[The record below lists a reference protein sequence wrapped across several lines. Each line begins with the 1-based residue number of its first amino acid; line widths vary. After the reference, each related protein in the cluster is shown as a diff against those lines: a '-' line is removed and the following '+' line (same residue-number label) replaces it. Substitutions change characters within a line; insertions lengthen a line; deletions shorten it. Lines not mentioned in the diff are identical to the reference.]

1 MQLDWNEIRYFLELV
16 RTGSITSAAHVLDV
30 NQTTVSR
37 RISGL
42 EAKLQTRLINRSGK
56 QWNLTAAGERLVPQ
70 AEMMSDH
77 VNAIQREMLAE
88 ADELRGFVRVTTGEI
103 AFRIW
108 VLPILKKFMTDH
120 PEIELELLAGNQN
133 LNLDSREADIAVR
146 FTSSPPDDTIAKRIS
161 GIAYHAYGTAEM
173 RERFLANNN
182 ATDIPIL
189 AFPGEK
195 KKIPDWAKPHLP
207 NSKHIVHMGE
217 LSVMLEA
224 AKLGMGI
231 AQLPCMIADLDPDL
245 IRIFPAD
252 TTTNWGVWVLS
263 HVDLRTTARVR
274 ALRDAIVSEL
284 AIHKDLF
291 EGRKPSPDP

>member
-16 RTGSITSAAHVLDV
+16 RTGSIRSAAHVLDV

-37 RISGL
+37 RISAL
-42 EAKLQTRLINRSGK
+42 EANLKTRLIIRTGK
-56 QWNLTAAGERLVPQ
+56 RWNLTAAGERLVSK
-70 AEMMSDH
+70 AEIMSDN

-88 ADELRGFVRVTTGEI
+88 ADELRGFIRVTTGEI

-108 VLPILKKFMTDH
+108 VLPILKKFITDH

-133 LNLDSREADIAVR
+133 LDLDSREADIAVR
-146 FTSSPPDDTIAKRIS
+146 FTNSPPDDTIAKRIS
-161 GIAYHAYGTAEM
+161 GIAYHAYGTAQL
-173 RERFLANNN
+173 REQYLANSE

-189 AFPGEK
+189 AFHNEK
-195 KKIPDWAKPHLP
+195 KTIPDWAKRNLK
-207 NSKHIVHMGE
+207 NTKNIVHVHE

-231 AQLPCMIADLDPDL
+231 AQLPCMIADRDPDL
-245 IRIFPAD
+245 VRIFPAD
-252 TTTNWGVWVLS
+252 PSTNWGVWVLS

-274 ALRDAIVSEL
+274 ALRDAIVRDL
-284 AIHKDLF
+284 TTHKSLF
-291 EGRKPSPDP
+291 EGRKPHPDP